1 MKYLSLFS
9 GYGGF
14 ELGIQQAY
22 EEHNKNS
29 DDTGKRQKT
38 SEQQGVSILG
48 NDGGF
53 QRKEVF
59 TNGKCENTAEAGVG
73 KLYFKRA
80 KLDETYWDC
89 NVQEKRGGQE
99 ASQRVDEERK
109 RLHTI
114 SSEATI
120 YSKNRNNE
128 LPNPSTDEGQPHCI
142 GFSEIDKYA
151 IQTYLKHFPTH
162 KNYGDITKLDPTTLP
177 DFDLLVGGFPC
188 QAFSIAGKR
197 AGFEDTRGTL
207 IYDVFR
213 IIKEKHP
220 KLVLLENVKGLLSHD
235 NGRTFKT
242 IITSL
247 AELGYAVEWQVLNAK
262 NFGVPQN
269 RERVFI
275 IGHLGGFG
283 GRQVFPITQNN
294 SEDIILPT
302 ITTRITADSNGTYVR
317 KRPTHQTINKN
328 YAEDKAN
335 TFEALRVL
343 RTEIGE
349 KAFYEWAT
357 RRLGSFQEEKVLQS
371 EVYGEGVWD
380 KTNQE
385 QPTMDDSTLSR
396 TEIEAER
403 ELRDL
408 WNRECEGC
416 PPQESRLAEQF
427 IGELAKNLSEL
438 PQSDTPRIR
447 RLTPIEAER
456 LMGLPDGWTEG
467 VSDTQRYKL
476 CGNGVVVNV
485 VEEIIKRL
493 IYDL

>member
-1 MKYLSLFS
+1 MLSLFS

-14 ELGIQQAY
+14 ELGAEQAIGA
-22 EEHNKNS
+22 EN
-29 DDTGKRQKT
+29 
-38 SEQQGVSILG
+38 L
-48 NDGGF
+48 
-53 QRKEVF
+53 EV
-59 TNGKCENTAEAGVG
+59 V
-73 KLYFKRA
+73 
-80 KLDETYWDC
+80 
-89 NVQEKRGGQE
+89 
-99 ASQRVDEERK
+99 
-109 RLHTI
+109 
-114 SSEATI
+114 
-120 YSKNRNNE
+120 
-128 LPNPSTDEGQPHCI
+128 

-151 IQTYLKHFPTH
+151 SEVYQHKFKFYECENCRVAREREYSGSTQGRQETLDSVGTRLSQNDRDSNHSDLSSSTKNNCQCKHKP
-162 KNYGDITKLDPTTLP
+162 YGDITKINAAELP

-220 KLVLLENVKGLLSHD
+220 RLVLLENVKGLLSHD

-283 GRQVFPITQNN
+283 GRQVFPIGN
-294 SEDIILPT
+294 SNSKDIVQLNKPKHSNDRVYGKEGLSPTLNTMQGGRRQPFVLNQQTRSADRPSLKYSSGGSGLLVKKDEAFCLPT
-302 ITTRITADSNGTYVR
+302 TGGSGQYLL
-317 KRPTHQTINKN
+317 
-328 YAEDKAN
+328 KA
-335 TFEALRVL
+335 
-343 RTEIGE
+343 
-349 KAFYEWAT
+349 K
-357 RRLGSFQEEKVLQS
+357 
-371 EVYGEGVWD
+371 
-380 KTNQE
+380 
-385 QPTMDDSTLSR
+385 
-396 TEIEAER
+396 
-403 ELRDL
+403 
-408 WNRECEGC
+408 
-416 PPQESRLAEQF
+416 
-427 IGELAKNLSEL
+427 
-438 PQSDTPRIR
+438 IR
-447 RLTPIEAER
+447 RLTPTECER

-493 IYDL
+493 C